1 MGFFSFFLFSL
12 LSDLYL
18 AKLTFSFPFFFICVV
33 RAVTV
38 YVLHG
43 ALATCE
49 QRLFVSVFAIPAPQL
64 HHLVCQR
71 YITPVCPLHTLH
83 GFAGHTGALRCGA
96 RACLRCLYL
105 RSPLLPQWPL
115 CSHDAQGVRSLYSF
129 FSCCFFFLLMW
140 RWLMDDV
147 WRMCVC
153 VFVCLRVCVCTCLA
167 LSVPSAFVFFFRFLL
182 FFCFLSVTAAPAVL
196 RPLFFPLPR
205 RLHLPSSPRS
215 HCAHAG
221 CSRCGATH
229 AGVRGALLPLLLLFW
244 CSRML

>member
-1 MGFFSFFLFSL
+1 MTQASPTPLMARVERANELWVSFLSFYFL

-83 GFAGHTGALRCGA
+83 GFAGHMGALRCGA

-105 RSPLLPQWPL
+105 RSPSLPQWPL

-129 FSCCFFFLLMW
+129 FSCCFFFFV
-140 RWLMDDV
+140 DV
-147 WRMCVC
+147 
-153 VFVCLRVCVCTCLA
+153 
-167 LSVPSAFVFFFRFLL
+167 
-182 FFCFLSVTAAPAVL
+182 AV
-196 RPLFFPLPR
+196 
-205 RLHLPSSPRS
+205 
-215 HCAHAG
+215 ADG
-221 CSRCGATH
+221 
-229 AGVRGALLPLLLLFW
+229 
-244 CSRML
+244 